1 MDAARRGGAMHN
13 VMSNKQRRAKEP
25 TNFGSRAILCFCHL
39 RWNFVYQRPQH
50 LLTRC
55 RRLTD
60 VHIWEEPVFEERG
73 VSALAL
79 SIGRGG
85 VRVLTPLLPRTLGPQ
100 GVVSAQRQL
109 LNQYLAE
116 QRVEDFI
123 AWYYTPMALQFSDH
137 LTPEVTVYD
146 CMDELSAFQNAP
158 VGLIEQ
164 EQGLF
169 ERADV
174 VFAGGASLYA
184 SKRNQHGNVHL
195 FPSSIDRAHFAAAR
209 SPQSEPTDQA
219 DIPHPR
225 IGFYGVLDERLDH
238 DLLSQVAKQHPDWHF
253 VLIGP
258 VVKIRDEDLPRAGNI
273 HYLGQKEYAELPR
286 YLASWDVAML
296 PFARNASTR
305 FISPTKT
312 PEYLAAAKQVVS
324 TPIQDVV
331 NVYGEMGLVK
341 IGADPHGF
349 SLAIEACL
357 SRPDDQWLAKVDRF
371 LACTS
376 WDRTF
381 EAMWKEIERCMPWH
395 SPGCAI
401 AMEERSGVD
410 V

>member
-1 MDAARRGGAMHN
+1 MHRA
-13 VMSNKQRRAKEP
+13 MSNVKVRTGEP
-25 TNFGSRAILCFCHL
+25 AQLRSPAIICFCHL

-55 RRLTD
+55 QNRVD
-60 VHIWEEPVFEERG
+60 VHIWEEPIFEDSG
-73 VSALAL
+73 ISALAR

-85 VRVLTPLLPRTLGPQ
+85 VRVLTPLLPRTLKPQ
-100 GVVSAQRQL
+100 EVVSAQRQL
-109 LNQYLAE
+109 LNQYLIE
-116 QRVEDFI
+116 QKIDDFI
-123 AWYYTPMALQFSDH
+123 AWYYTPMALQFSDD

-158 VGLIEQ
+158 ARLIEL
-164 EQGLF
+164 EQRLF

-209 SPQSEPTDQA
+209 SPLREPGDQA

-225 IGFYGVLDERLDH
+225 IGFYGVLDERFNC
-238 DLLSQVAKQHPDWHF
+238 DLVRQLAEQHPGWHF

-273 HYLGQKEYAELPR
+273 HYLGQKDYAELPK
-286 YLASWDVAML
+286 YLANWDVAML

-324 TPIQDVV
+324 TSIQDVV
-331 NVYGEMGLVK
+331 KPYGEMGLVR
-341 IGADPHGF
+341 IGDDVDGFSSAIQACLNGAD
-349 SLAIEACL
+349 E
-357 SRPDDQWLAKVDRF
+357 QWLAKVDRF

-381 EAMWKEIERCMPWH
+381 EGMWKEVERCMPGG
-395 SPGCAI
+395 SPSCATAI
-401 AMEERSGVD
+401 EQRSSVD

>member
-1 MDAARRGGAMHN
+1 MHKA
-13 VMSNKQRRAKEP
+13 MSNGQCRTEEHAELRTP
-25 TNFGSRAILCFCHL
+25 AIICFCHL

-50 LLTRC
+50 ILTRC
-55 RRLTD
+55 RSLTD
-60 VHIWEEPVFEERG
+60 VHIWEEPVFEDRA
-73 VSALAL
+73 VSALAR
-79 SIGRGG
+79 SIGRRG

-109 LNQYLAE
+109 LNQYIAE
-116 QRVEDFI
+116 QGLEDFI
-123 AWYYTPMALQFSDH
+123 AWYYTPMALQFSDD

-158 VGLIEQ
+158 VGLIEL
-164 EQGLF
+164 EQRLF

-209 SPQSEPTDQA
+209 SPQREPSDQA

-225 IGFYGVLDERLDH
+225 IGFYGVLDERLDR
-238 DLLSQVAKQHPDWHF
+238 DLLRQVAKQHPDWHF

-258 VVKIRDEDLPRAGNI
+258 VVKIRHEELPRAGNI
-273 HYLGQKEYAELPR
+273 HYLGQKEYVELPR

-331 NVYGEMGLVK
+331 NVYGETGLVK
-341 IGADPHGF
+341 IGADAHEF

-357 SRPDDQWLAKVDRF
+357 NRPDDQWLAKVDRF

-376 WDRTF
+376 WDKTF

-401 AMEERSGVD
+401 AIEERSGVD